1 MKHRLGSKSGVK
13 ELKRTTWFKGFRWD
27 DLEQRRIEPPFR
39 PRVSHGT
46 DTRNFDRAFT
56 NLPLHDA
63 RWVHIEDTEL
73 LRRSIKAGK
82 AHDVTFVM

>member
-1 MKHRLGSKSGVK
+1 MKIQVSLRLGSKRGVE
-13 ELKRTTWFKGFRWD
+13 ELKQTRWFKGYRWD
-27 DLEQRRIEPPFR
+27 DLEARRIDPPFR

-63 RWVHIEDTEL
+63 RWVRVIF
-73 LRRSIKAGK
+73 
-82 AHDVTFVM
+82 FVLSYD